1 MSRTRKEAIGIDSVP
16 PGSILAEAV
25 LDAHGTTLLPAGAA
39 ISESHLHSLRR
50 RDIES
55 LCILVPVEAD
65 AEADAAALARIEAR
79 LDHLFRH
86 AGDNPIARDI
96 KQRVLDFHRNRP

>member
-1 MSRTRKEAIGIDSVP
+1 MKTRKEILGIDSVP

-39 ISESHLHSLRR
+39 LSESHLHSLRR
-50 RDIES
+50 RDIET
-55 LCILVPVEAD
+55 LCILVTVEED
-65 AEADAAALARIEAR
+65 ATANAAELARIEAR
-79 LDHLFRH
+79 LDHLFRQ

-96 KQRVLDFHRNRP
+96 KQRVLDFHRSRS